1 MVGARRGVD
10 LGRAGGQNAGYCI
23 GCRPG
28 VSLLARGNLPG
39 FGPAAMELYYTFS
52 LLLVVAAAFAY
63 LNFRFLHLPAT
74 IGLMVLALVSSLGLV
89 GLGRLGV
96 PVVLRVVE
104 VVRTIDFHTVL
115 MQAMLSLLLF
125 AGAIH
130 LDGRNLGRQRVP
142 VLLLAT
148 VGTLISTGMVGC
160 GLYLLLP
167 LFGLPLDFVYCLL
180 FGSLISPT
188 DPIAVMGILTQVGL
202 PKALETQIVGESL
215 FNDGVGVVLFA
226 TVLALAGGGADV
238 GVGHVLMLLL
248 REGVGGLAL
257 GAGLGYT
264 AHWLLTSIDN
274 YKVEVLITLA
284 LVLGGNTLAIYLHTS
299 GPLAMVVAGLVIG
312 SKGRRAMS
320 DTTREY
326 VDKFWE
332 MLDEILNALL
342 FVLMGLEILVL
353 NISWLHVLVGLCTVA
368 MVLVVRLVSVG
379 LPLSLP
385 QLRQHF
391 TSNSLTILTWGGL
404 RGGIS
409 VALALSLP
417 PVMPRELL
425 VGITYVVV
433 VVSILGQ
440 GLTIGPL
447 VKRLQATGP
456 AAEG

>member
-1 MVGARRGVD
+1 
-10 LGRAGGQNAGYCI
+10 
-23 GCRPG
+23 
-28 VSLLARGNLPG
+28 
-39 FGPAAMELYYTFS
+39 MELYYTFS

-96 PVVLRVVE
+96 PVVLQVVE
-104 VVRTIDFHTVL
+104 VVRTIDFNAVL

-130 LDGRNLGRQRVP
+130 LDGRSLGRQRVP

-148 VGTLISTGMVGC
+148 VGTLISTGMIGC

-167 LFGLPLDFVYCLL
+167 LFGLPLDFIYCLL
-180 FGSLISPT
+180 FGALISPT

-202 PKALETQIVGESL
+202 PKELEIQIVGESL

-226 TVLALAGGGADV
+226 TVLALAGGGGEDV
-238 GVGHVLMLLL
+238 GAGHVLTLLL
-248 REGVGGLAL
+248 REGLGGLAL
-257 GAGLGYT
+257 GAGLGYA

-274 YKVEVLITLA
+274 YKIEVLITLA

-312 SKGRRAMS
+312 SKGRRDMS

-353 NISWLHVLVGLCTVA
+353 HISWLHVLVGLCTVA
-368 MVLVVRLVSVG
+368 MVLVARLVSVG

-391 TSNSLTILTWGGL
+391 TGHSLTVLTWGGL

-417 PVMPRELL
+417 PAMPRELL

-447 VKRLQATGP
+447 AKRLQRPAPATP
-456 AAEG
+456 VAA